1 MFLSPAGWLA
11 ALCGLTEAG
20 RERRAAGQ
28 ALGEGP
34 SRLGRRSVPGP
45 ASSLAPPSSA
55 SALSWLPKSRGSAE
69 LSASRSPGLGLA
81 AFVPRL
87 GGHEPVWGAARA
99 PEALRPECT
108 KGS

>member
-1 MFLSPAGWLA
+1 MIRVTRFPCRVADGDQVE
-11 ALCGLTEAG
+11 GITEAG

-69 LSASRSPGLGLA
+69 LSASCSPGLGLA
-81 AFVPRL
+81 AFVSPL
-87 GGHEPVWGAARA
+87 GKMRPLPATASQGKSPV
-99 PEALRPECT
+99 PP
-108 KGS
+108 